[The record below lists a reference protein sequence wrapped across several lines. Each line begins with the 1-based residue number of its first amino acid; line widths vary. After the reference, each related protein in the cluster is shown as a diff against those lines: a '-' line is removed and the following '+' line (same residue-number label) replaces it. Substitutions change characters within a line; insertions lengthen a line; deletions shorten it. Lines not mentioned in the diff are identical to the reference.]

1 MVGANWNL
9 LLHIRGKGAMRF
21 GPINLSDL
29 AEQVSYRVVSWSNGS
44 LAWIVPWPDQA
55 NCSVVLSISWGVSVG

>member
-9 LLHIRGKGAMRF
+9 LLHIRGKGASRF

-29 AEQVSYRVVSWSNGS
+29 AEQVSYRLFHGQTE
-44 LAWIVPWPDQA
+44 AWPDQA
-55 NCSVVLSISWGVSVG
+55 NCSVVLSISWEPV